1 MLNAL
6 AATLSLASIL
16 ALRSR
21 QIKKG
26 QAATRLEREDCVVLL
41 RKYTILLNAA

>member
-16 ALRSR
+16 A
-21 QIKKG
+21 QVAADNKG
-26 QAATRLEREDCVVLL
+26 QAASRLEREDCVALL
-41 RKYTILLNAA
+41 RKYTILLNER